1 MNQFLPDNYE
11 RPTSSGNYMKFTD
24 GANKLR
30 ILSTPIIGHEYWT
43 KDKKPV
49 RSREPFQGVP
59 EDAKLDEGKFKPKFF
74 WAMAVWNYAAK
85 AVQVLEIT
93 QASII
98 GPIEELLVNSDW
110 GDPREYD
117 LTINKKGEGLETE
130 YSAQPSPEKPV
141 PEEALTLLKATQ
153 IDLEALYRSEDPF
166 KGPATVAVADE
177 DQIASSKPNDF
188 KDFGEE

>member
-1 MNQFLPDNYE
+1 
-11 RPTSSGNYMKFTD
+11 
-24 GANKLR
+24 
-30 ILSTPIIGHEYWT
+30 
-43 KDKKPV
+43 
-49 RSREPFQGVP
+49 VP

-74 WAMAVWNYAAK
+74 WAMAVWNCAAK

-130 YSAQPSPEKPV
+130 YSARHHR
-141 PEEALTLLKATQ
+141 
-153 IDLEALYRSEDPF
+153 RSQCR
-166 KGPATVAVADE
+166 KKL
-177 DQIASSKPNDF
+177 SHS
-188 KDFGEE
+188 

>member
-1 MNQFLPDNYE
+1 
-11 RPTSSGNYMKFTD
+11 
-24 GANKLR
+24 
-30 ILSTPIIGHEYWT
+30 
-43 KDKKPV
+43 
-49 RSREPFQGVP
+49 
-59 EDAKLDEGKFKPKFF
+59 
-74 WAMAVWNYAAK
+74 MAVWNCAAK

-130 YSAQPSPEKPV
+130 YSARHHRRSQCRKKLSQ
-141 PEEALTLLKATQ
+141 ATQ
-153 IDLEALYRSEDPF
+153 INLEALYRSEDPF

-177 DQIASSKPNDF
+177 DQIASSKPDDF